1 MDQLQRPELV
11 KREYN
16 LYVSVFTQV
25 PTMLNNS
32 RDEPSMSS
40 YMLTDGNG
48 SGDDLLNRQL
58 ERLWT
63 TDFNESTA
71 DTKSSLSVDRR

>member
-1 MDQLQRPELV
+1 
-11 KREYN
+11 
-16 LYVSVFTQV
+16 
-25 PTMLNNS
+25 MLNDS